1 MNGKPTLG
9 DASKTK
15 TGIWGAVTATLG
27 MIGLWIPV
35 LTQGAPITTEL
46 ITETMGV
53 VTLWLTLIAAR
64 HAILKLQS

>member
-27 MIGLWIPV
+27 MIGIWIPV
-35 LTQGAPITTEL
+35 LTQGAPITPEL
-46 ITETMGV
+46 IAQTMGGI
-53 VTLWLTLIAAR
+53 TLWLTLIAAR